1 VRRLVSEWRSVPLD
15 PREGAICD
23 FAEAL
28 TRAPGHV
35 RERDLAPLRAAGLD
49 DAAISDV
56 VQVVAYFNYVNR
68 VADGLGIDPEPG
80 IDLG

>member
-1 VRRLVSEWRSVPLD
+1 VRRLVSEWRNVPLD
-15 PREGAICD
+15 AREGAICE

-80 IDLG
+80 IDVG